1 MCASTDSCL
10 MMLYIYICQEALTTQ
25 CCLVCL
31 NDTRCIMWFLSCT
44 GQRKAKDGKLSG
56 EKSKE
61 NVKTKPFFDV
71 DEGGK
76 GTHVGPSGDNET
88 FKSQGRDTQGKGDT
102 LGIGDKQ
109 GQNKGPGPGTK

>member
-1 MCASTDSCL
+1 MPRPSPS
-10 MMLYIYICQEALTTQ
+10 Y
-25 CCLVCL
+25 
-31 NDTRCIMWFLSCT
+31 
-44 GQRKAKDGKLSG
+44 
-56 EKSKE
+56 
-61 NVKTKPFFDV
+61 V

-76 GTHVGPSGDNET
+76 GTSGGPSGDNET